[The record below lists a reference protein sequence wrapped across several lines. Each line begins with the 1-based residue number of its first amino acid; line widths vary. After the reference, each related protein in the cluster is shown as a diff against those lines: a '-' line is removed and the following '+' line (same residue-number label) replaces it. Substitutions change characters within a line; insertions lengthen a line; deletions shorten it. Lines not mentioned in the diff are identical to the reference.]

1 MNTKG
6 HLTREQAV
14 AIVGEAAVLAA
25 EADNCD
31 YTNRVMPD
39 NDSRVEFVGAA
50 KATDRDGVPCTAW
63 VYYYQEASTLAECD
77 DLGALDWAIEG
88 YEVV

>member
-1 MNTKG
+1 MN
-6 HLTREQAV
+6 HPIISREAAV

-25 EADNCD
+25 ESDNCD

-50 KATDRDGVPCTAW
+50 KATDRDGVPCTAR

>member
-1 MNTKG
+1 MSTKG
-6 HLTREQAV
+6 NLSREQAV

-25 EADNCD
+25 ERDNAEH
-31 YTNRVMPD
+31 TNRLMPD
-39 NDSRVEFVGAA
+39 NDPRVEFVGAA
-50 KATDRDGVPCTAW
+50 KATDRDGIPCTAR
-63 VYYYQEASTLAECD
+63 VYYYQEASSLAECD